1 MSERQTFS
9 FLSRTLQSA
18 GLQPKTRY
26 GQNFLIDLNLLGI
39 LIDGAELSRTD
50 VVLEIGTGLGSLT
63 KTLASRAGR
72 VITVEVDRDLQALA
86 ARELQSIP
94 NVELH
99 TCDALRNKNHLR
111 REILDAVAA
120 AMSQIGGAK
129 FKLVA
134 NLPYNVATPI
144 ISNLLTETPLVD
156 RMVVTIQKE
165 LADRITAPPGCKDY
179 SALSVWMQALGDCE
193 ILRVLPPS
201 VFWPRPKVDSAILR
215 ILPREEKRRR
225 IVDLDFFHTK
235 LRALFFHRRKFLR
248 SQLATA
254 VHEELEKPEVDAIL
268 EQQRLEPS
276 LRAEQLSVEQIIDLL
291 DACRSAITRKSPTLK
306 NAAKDE
312 SQGEPRSE
320 D

>member
-1 MSERQTFS
+1 MSERQTLS
-9 FLSRTLQSA
+9 FLAKTLERA

-26 GQNFLIDLNLLGI
+26 GQNFLIDLNLLNI
-39 LIDGAELSRTD
+39 LIEGAELARND

-63 KTLASRAGR
+63 KSLAHRAGH

-86 ARELQSIP
+86 SRELNSLP

-111 REILDAVAA
+111 REILDAVAS
-120 AMSQIGGAK
+120 AMAKIDGAR

-144 ISNLLTETPLVD
+144 ISNLLTESPLVE
-156 RMVVTIQKE
+156 RMVITIQKE
-165 LADRITAPPGCKDY
+165 LGDRIIAPPSCKDY
-179 SALSVWMQALGDCE
+179 SALSVWMQALCDCE

-215 ILPREEKRRR
+215 IRPREEKRNR
-225 IVDLDFFHTK
+225 IQDLSFFHTK

-254 VHEELEKPEVDAIL
+254 VQEELDKTEVDAIL
-268 EQQRLEPS
+268 EGLRLAPN
-276 LRAEQLSVEQIIDLL
+276 LRAEQLTVEQIIDLL
-291 DACRSAITRKSPTLK
+291 EACRQAIERKGPAT
-306 NAAKDE
+306 AEA
-312 SQGEPRSE
+312 
-320 D
+320 

>member
-1 MSERQTFS
+1 MSERQTLT
-9 FLSRTLQSA
+9 FLAKTLERA

-26 GQNFLIDLNLLGI
+26 GQNFLIDLNLLDI
-39 LIDGAELSRTD
+39 LLQGADLGRSD

-63 KTLASRAGR
+63 KSLAARAGR

-86 ARELQSIP
+86 ARELHSIP

-111 REILDAVAA
+111 REILDAVSA
-120 AMSQIGGAK
+120 AMSQIEGAK

-144 ISNLLTETPLVD
+144 ISNLLTESPLVE

-165 LADRITAPPGCKDY
+165 LGDRIVAPPSCKDY
-179 SALSVWMQALGDCE
+179 SALSVWMQSLCDCE
-193 ILRVLPPS
+193 ILRILPPS

-215 ILPREEKRRR
+215 IRPNADKRKQ
-225 IVDLDFFHTK
+225 IHDLEFFHTK

-254 VHEELEKPEVDAIL
+254 LQDEIDKPEVDAVL
-268 EQQRLEPS
+268 ERLSLAPS
-276 LRAEQLSVEQIIDLL
+276 LRAEQLTVEQIIEMLEL
-291 DACRSAITRKSPTLK
+291 CRRTIHGKKIPT
-306 NAAKDE
+306 E
-312 SQGEPRSE
+312 
-320 D
+320 